1 MDNNLIK
8 KELKKKLKY
17 FSRITNKYKFKN
29 VKNYNDLTPFT
40 YTILLK
46 PAIVKTIISNKVES
60 KVKYQRGDYVMC
72 GPKNEK
78 YGLSLDKILNTYNLG
93 IIENKKV
100 IRKGFQIKKKMT
112 KKNEISITPSWGGVQ
127 NLKINDYILLELDK
141 KNYYGIDQKS
151 FKKTYKNHK

>member
-8 KELKKKLKY
+8 KELKKKLNS
-17 FSRITNKYKFKN
+17 FSRISNKYKFKN
-29 VKNYNDLTPFT
+29 VKSYNDLTPFT

-46 PAIVKTIISNKVES
+46 PTIVKTVMSNKVES

-100 IRKGFQIKKKMT
+100 IRKGIKKK
-112 KKNEISITPSWGGVQ
+112 KKN
-127 NLKINDYILLELDK
+127 DK
-141 KNYYGIDQKS
+141 KK
-151 FKKTYKNHK
+151 